1 MLLEARKKKERREEG
16 KREREERLLLEARG
30 AAGDMSC
37 ALVTPV
43 VVVHLR
49 QQKYL
54 FLHLQKIALCTHAHM
69 ESKSNK

>member
-1 MLLEARKKKERREEG
+1 M
-16 KREREERLLLEARG
+16 LLEARG

>member
-1 MLLEARKKKERREEG
+1 MRQERRKKGGRKER
-16 KREREERLLLEARG
+16 ERGGERLLLEARG

>member
-1 MLLEARKKKERREEG
+1 MRQERRKKGGRKE
-16 KREREERLLLEARG
+16 REREERLLLEARG